1 MKLKT
6 LAKAALALGLLTTG
20 VITSEGQAVQAKE
33 KQERVQHLYD
43 IKDLHRYYSSESFEF
58 SNISG
63 KVENYNGSNVLLF
76 NQQNQK
82 FQVFLLGKDE
92 NKYKEKT
99 HGLDVF
105 AVPELVDLDGRIFSV
120 SGVTK
125 KNVKS
130 IFESLRTP
138 NLLVKKIDDKDGFS
152 IDEFFFIQ
160 KEEVSL
166 KELDFKIRKLLIKKY
181 KLYEGSA
188 DKGRIVINMKDE
200 NKYEIDLSDKLDFE
214 RMADVI
220 NSEQIKNIEVNL
232 K

>member
-1 MKLKT
+1 MKFT
-6 LAKAALALGLLTTG
+6 AIAKAIFVLGILTTS
-20 VITSEGQAVQAKE
+20 VMITENQSVNAKGKYE
-33 KQERVQHLYD
+33 KMNRLYD
-43 IKDLHRYYSSESFEF
+43 TNKLHQYYSGPSYELT
-58 SNISG
+58 NVSG
-63 KVENYNGSNVLLF
+63 QSQGLLF

-138 NLLVKKIDDKDGFS
+138 NLLVKKIDDKGGFS

-200 NKYEIDLSDKLDFE
+200 NKYEIDLSDKLDFK

-220 NSEQIKNIEVNL
+220 SSEQIKNIEVNL

>member
-1 MKLKT
+1 MNMKFT
-6 LAKAALALGLLTTG
+6 VIAKAIFILGILTTS
-20 VITSEGQAVQAKE
+20 VMITENQSVNAKGKYE
-33 KQERVQHLYD
+33 KMNRLYD
-43 IKDLHRYYSSESFEF
+43 TNKLHQYYSGPSYELT
-58 SNISG
+58 NVSG
-63 KVENYNGSNVLLF
+63 QSQGYYDSNVLLF
-76 NQQNQK
+76 NQQNKK

-92 NKYKEKT
+92 NKCKEKT

-105 AVPELVDLDGRIFSV
+105 AVPESVDLDGRIFSV
-120 SGVTK
+120 
-125 KNVKS
+125 
-130 IFESLRTP
+130 LRTP

>member
-1 MKLKT
+1 
-6 LAKAALALGLLTTG
+6 
-20 VITSEGQAVQAKE
+20 
-33 KQERVQHLYD
+33 
-43 IKDLHRYYSSESFEF
+43 
-58 SNISG
+58 
-63 KVENYNGSNVLLF
+63 
-76 NQQNQK
+76 
-82 FQVFLLGKDE
+82 
-92 NKYKEKT
+92 
-99 HGLDVF
+99 
-105 AVPELVDLDGRIFSV
+105 IFSV

>member
-1 MKLKT
+1 MLVVKVKVIMTLTFCFLTNKIKSSKCFYWEKMK
-6 LAKAALALGLLTTG
+6 
-20 VITSEGQAVQAKE
+20 IN
-33 KQERVQHLYD
+33 
-43 IKDLHRYYSSESFEF
+43 IK
-58 SNISG
+58 
-63 KVENYNGSNVLLF
+63 K
-76 NQQNQK
+76 
-82 FQVFLLGKDE
+82 
-92 NKYKEKT
+92 KT

-138 NLLVKKIDDKDGFS
+138 NLLVKKIDDKGGFS

-220 NSEQIKNIEVNL
+220 SSEQIKNIEVNL

>member
-1 MKLKT
+1 
-6 LAKAALALGLLTTG
+6 
-20 VITSEGQAVQAKE
+20 
-33 KQERVQHLYD
+33 
-43 IKDLHRYYSSESFEF
+43 
-58 SNISG
+58 
-63 KVENYNGSNVLLF
+63 
-76 NQQNQK
+76 
-82 FQVFLLGKDE
+82 GKDE

-138 NLLVKKIDDKDGFS
+138 NLLVKKIDDKGGFS

-220 NSEQIKNIEVNL
+220 SSEQIKNIEVNL

>member
-1 MKLKT
+1 
-6 LAKAALALGLLTTG
+6 
-20 VITSEGQAVQAKE
+20 
-33 KQERVQHLYD
+33 
-43 IKDLHRYYSSESFEF
+43 
-58 SNISG
+58 
-63 KVENYNGSNVLLF
+63 
-76 NQQNQK
+76 
-82 FQVFLLGKDE
+82 
-92 NKYKEKT
+92 
-99 HGLDVF
+99 
-105 AVPELVDLDGRIFSV
+105 
-120 SGVTK
+120 
-125 KNVKS
+125 
-130 IFESLRTP
+130 FESLRTP